1 MTLMKFYG
9 PCEGLFLFCFSCIF
23 FLALLAPSP
32 PPFALLQSWC
42 PNNGKLS
49 EINLCSGEGGRNR
62 GRSSAQLSW
71 AQERNAWVF
80 GVFLGLKF
88 SFSRSLVCFFFF
100 SRILAL
106 SLRIVSPSKRAS
118 PNICTATGLFICKQV
133 GIFKKFTSFFM
144 FVSFSWL
151 RICQG
156 WQVRKKGKKK
166 QGRQEDFA
174 WFRCHHKNWL

>member
-1 MTLMKFYG
+1 M
-9 PCEGLFLFCFSCIF
+9 
-23 FLALLAPSP
+23 
-32 PPFALLQSWC
+32 
-42 PNNGKLS
+42 
-49 EINLCSGEGGRNR
+49 
-62 GRSSAQLSW
+62 
-71 AQERNAWVF
+71 F

-156 WQVRKKGKKK
+156 WQVGKKGRGMKDGGNISLGLAAIIKIGYK
-166 QGRQEDFA
+166 IV
-174 WFRCHHKNWL
+174 WP

>member
-23 FLALLAPSP
+23 LLALLAPSP

-156 WQVRKKGKKK
+156 WQVRKKKEKETRTA
-166 QGRQEDFA
+166 GR
-174 WFRCHHKNWL
+174 FRLVSLPS